1 MRFAAILLCLVAPLG
16 ACQGPAEPGAQQPG
30 SFAVHLNGR
39 YTAVGRIVSSGS
51 R

>member
-1 MRFAAILLCLVAPLG
+1 MRFAAFLLCLLTGLA
-16 ACQGPAEPGAQQPG
+16 ACQQPAEPSAQQPG